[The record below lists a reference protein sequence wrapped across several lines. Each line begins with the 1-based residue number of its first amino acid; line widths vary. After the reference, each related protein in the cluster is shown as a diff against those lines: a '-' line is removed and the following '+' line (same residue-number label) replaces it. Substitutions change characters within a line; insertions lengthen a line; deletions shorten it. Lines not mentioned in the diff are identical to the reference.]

1 MSKREQLKLVK
12 KRKKK
17 EKIARNLYA
26 SSTILFLLTT
36 IINIIN
42 LVYNPYLLNG
52 LILEINIVII
62 IYCIYSWIKSQKT
75 ISNLKEEELNIRI
88 RTILTSLE

>member
-12 KRKKK
+12 KRKKN
-17 EKIARNLYA
+17 EKITRNLYA

-52 LILEINIVII
+52 LILEINIAII
-62 IYCIYSWIKSQKT
+62 IYCVYSWIKSQKT

>member
-12 KRKKK
+12 KKTKK
-17 EKIARNLYA
+17 EKITRNLYA
-26 SSTILFLLTT
+26 TSSIILNT
-36 IINIIN
+36 INIIH
-42 LVYNPYLLNG
+42 NPYLLNG
-52 LILEINIVII
+52 LILEINIAII

-75 ISNLKEEELNIRI
+75 ISNLKEEELDIRI

>member
-12 KRKKK
+12 KKTKK
-17 EKIARNLYA
+17 EKITRNLYA
-26 SSTILFLLTT
+26 TSSIIFLFT
-36 IINIIN
+36 IILNTIN

-52 LILEINIVII
+52 LILEINIAII

-75 ISNLKEEELNIRI
+75 ISNLKEEELDIRI

>member
-1 MSKREQLKLVK
+1 MSKREQLKLIK

-17 EKIARNLYA
+17 EKITRNLYA
-26 SSTILFLLTT
+26 SSTILF
-36 IINIIN
+36 
-42 LVYNPYLLNG
+42 
-52 LILEINIVII
+52 EINIAII

-75 ISNLKEEELNIRI
+75 ISNLKEEELDIKI